1 MESNLPIGK
10 ETEYFVKACQA
21 IHALLACAPL
31 HAKDRDIVI
40 STANALLIEL
50 KAQLHQS
57 CSAAR

>member
-1 MESNLPIGK
+1 MEPNLPIGK

-21 IHALLACAPL
+21 IHALLACGPL

-50 KAQLHQS
+50 KA
-57 CSAAR
+57 